1 MESQECH
8 AEESSRRRVSVSDAR
23 IGETCRPP
31 SGIYRGSRRNGA
43 DRNLGDAFCNRGLAP
58 PGLASRLPSTP
69 LRTRVSVEVERE
81 WSGNDGE
88 KWLEVRLFK
97 SFGLCNASLLHVQ
110 VINSDESVY
119 TMNRTANAYQSPP
132 ENMAVF
138 FHRIK
143 RDLPSRDYDNV
154 WSKLLESGLMLY
166 ELAEMSEHDFEALG
180 ISGSDIHGV
189 LFGAL
194 GR

>member
-1 MESQECH
+1 MDSQECH

-88 KWLEVRLFK
+88 KWLEV
-97 SFGLCNASLLHVQ
+97 
-110 VINSDESVY
+110 INSDESVY